1 MHVAIRSQKE
11 LWLGVLY
18 LAFGAAGMWYSFDYP
33 MGSAARMGPGYLPC
47 LVSGILLVFGAGA
60 LVRSVRIAGEDL
72 GRIAFRP
79 LLHVVLGVVA
89 FAVLAE
95 RAGLLLS
102 LVALIVI
109 SAAGSREFRLGWV
122 PVFGMLAFIA
132 FCAGIFVT
140 GLHVPLP
147 LFGTWFGR

>member
-1 MHVAIRSQKE
+1 MGTGRGGRPIIGAPSGAVNASSCR
-11 LWLGVLY
+11 
-18 LAFGAAGMWYSFDYP
+18 ARATTGAAGRAP
-33 MGSAARMGPGYLPC
+33 RPELPG
-47 LVSGILLVFGAGA
+47 A
-60 LVRSVRIAGEDL
+60 
-72 GRIAFRP
+72 
-79 LLHVVLGVVA
+79 
-89 FAVLAE
+89 
-95 RAGLLLS
+95 
-102 LVALIVI
+102 I